1 MEGAVRWYASS
12 FPPLPPSVDAD
23 TRSWRKEADRILG
36 FWDERLIPDTGACIV
51 TTELMQAFNV
61 WMRSNGHSD
70 WSKELLGS
78 RFKAHEETKRHN
90 VEERRPRNLHGLRPS
105 RPPDAQGDL
114 KVRPHVYVGVRFRA
128 AYETSEDA
136 NDAQKQ
142 RSERSDVPD
151 IVDQIADQ
159 LTVLGS
165 SDRSDHPCCEGG
177 ALGPR
182 CKLCRQSPTYWQDST
197 EAKADACRTAH
208 PGPKSQR

>member
-1 MEGAVRWYASS
+1 VEGAVRWYASS

-114 KVRPHVYVGVRFRA
+114 KCVRMFTSACVFVPPMRRPRTRMMVKSNGPSCPTFR
-128 AYETSEDA
+128 TSST
-136 NDAQKQ
+136 
-142 RSERSDVPD
+142 RSL
-151 IVDQIADQ
+151 IN
-159 LTVLGS
+159 
-165 SDRSDHPCCEGG
+165 
-177 ALGPR
+177 
-182 CKLCRQSPTYWQDST
+182 
-197 EAKADACRTAH
+197 
-208 PGPKSQR
+208 